1 MHNNSYTFSD
11 AWNYDECLN
20 VHYKCKWN
28 RNWTLGVY
36 YIIGNYLPKNSPT
49 YCYSIENMDRYCN
62 LICKSESTFSAEFNL
77 R

>member
-28 RNWTLGVY
+28 RNGTLGIY
-36 YIIGNYLPKNSPT
+36 YIIGMSSPKNDDSHHI
-49 YCYSIENMDRYCN
+49 SV
-62 LICKSESTFSAEFNL
+62 L
-77 R
+77 

>member
-28 RNWTLGVY
+28 RNWRLGIY
-36 YIIGNYLPKNSPT
+36 YIIGVHWSSPMLFNRKNG
-49 YCYSIENMDRYCN
+49 
-62 LICKSESTFSAEFNL
+62 
-77 R
+77 